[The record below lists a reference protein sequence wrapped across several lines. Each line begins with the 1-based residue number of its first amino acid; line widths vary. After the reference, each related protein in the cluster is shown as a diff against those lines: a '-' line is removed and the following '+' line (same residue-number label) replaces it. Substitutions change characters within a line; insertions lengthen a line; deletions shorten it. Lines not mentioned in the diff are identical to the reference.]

1 MKSAN
6 LKLTDLVAES
16 QPALGKLV
24 REGRLVVDA
33 TLAKRILDEAAYQR
47 QRRIYPHHVRFLSG
61 EMERGCFGQG
71 SQLAFCLLNGR
82 LILVNGYHRMT
93 AIAASG
99 LPQEFQVRVQP
110 VASSEDVDRD
120 YHQHDFGTRK
130 RSVAEVLSAMDFAKR
145 HGLSRTMARVVY
157 EAALLLE
164 NNLARVNYQ
173 QNPMYR
179 SVDYR
184 VELAQK
190 WVKPA
195 SDFEAALTRATP
207 DIKSKLLR
215 AGPAAV
221 GIATFTY
228 QQGKATDFWM
238 GLAERDGLRRND
250 PRQSLSDDLL
260 RRNMSQDSHDQGE
273 KACAV
278 AWNAFYEVRKLQVI
292 KVYSDR
298 PLKLLGTPWR

>member
-6 LKLTDLVAES
+6 LKLTDLAVES
-16 QPALGKLV
+16 QPTLV
-24 REGRLVVDA
+24 KVIREGRLIVDA
-33 TLAKRILDEAAYQR
+33 PLAKRILAEAAYQR

-61 EMERGCFGQG
+61 EMERGSFGQG
-71 SQLAFCLLNGR
+71 SQLAFCLFNGR
-82 LILVNGYHRMT
+82 LVLVNGYHRMT
-93 AIAASG
+93 AIVASG
-99 LPQEFQVRVQP
+99 FSQEFQVRVQP
-110 VASSEDVDRD
+110 VASQEEVDRD

-130 RSVAEVLSAMDFAKR
+130 RSVAEVLGAMDFAKK
-145 HGLSRTMARVVY
+145 HGLSRTMARVLY

-164 NNLARVNYQ
+164 NNFARVSYQ
-173 QNPMYR
+173 QNPLYR

-195 SDFEAALTRATP
+195 SDFEVSLARANP
-207 DIKSKLLR
+207 DIKSKLLHC
-215 AGPAAV
+215 GPAAV

-228 QQGKATDFWM
+228 QQSKATDFWM

-273 KACAV
+273 KSCAV
-278 AWNAFYEVRKLQVI
+278 AWNAFYEGRKLQVI
-292 KVYSDR
+292 KVYADR
-298 PLKLLGTPWR
+298 PLKILGTPWR